1 MLPYSIFLNMTV
13 MLFILLHINQN
24 ILFKLFLR
32 VLYFFINI
40 IIDVDV
46 RIKEYNGDYNLSI

>member
-32 VLYFFINI
+32 VVYFFINI